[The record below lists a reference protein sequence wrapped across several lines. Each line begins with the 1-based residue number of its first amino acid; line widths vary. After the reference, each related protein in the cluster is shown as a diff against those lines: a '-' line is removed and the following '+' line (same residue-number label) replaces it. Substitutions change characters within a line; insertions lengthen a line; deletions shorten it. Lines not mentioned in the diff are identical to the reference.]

1 MFYSFTIP
9 FVKTETASRA
19 FSVYA
24 PKLTNSL
31 PKHIRDMFPSDS
43 VTESVSVDCFKHAS
57 KTFLFQSV
65 FVDVA

>member
-24 PKLTNSL
+24 PKLINSL
-31 PKHIRDMFPSDS
+31 PKHIRDRFSSDP
-43 VTESVSVDCFKHAS
+43 VAESVSVDCFKHAL
-57 KTFLFQSV
+57 KIFLCQSV
-65 FVDVA
+65 FADVV